1 MRLRQQLE
9 GDVRME
15 LYVGGY
21 AQGKTDYVKRKYKGE
36 PLVVIDGETTGLG
49 FEDADLTAQPEC
61 VLFLH
66 FHLWIRRLLS
76 EGKDA
81 ETVAAAWLHSHPDC
95 VIVADE
101 IGNGIVPM
109 ERAERE
115 YRDRLGRI
123 LISIAAESERV
134 ERVICGIGQ
143 RLK

>member
-1 MRLRQQLE
+1 
-9 GDVRME
+9 ME

-81 ETVAAAWLHSHPDC
+81 EEVAAAWLHSHPDC

-109 ERAERE
+109 ERADRE
-115 YRDRLGRI
+115 YRDRLG
-123 LISIAAESERV
+123 SI
-134 ERVICGIGQ
+134 
-143 RLK
+143 

>member
-1 MRLRQQLE
+1 
-9 GDVRME
+9 ME

-21 AQGKTDYVKRKYKGE
+21 AQGKTDYVKRKYE
-36 PLVVIDGETTGLG
+36 DQPFVVIDGEKTGLG
-49 FEDADLTAQPEC
+49 FEDADSTGQPGR

-66 FHLWIRRLLS
+66 FHLWIRRLLLA
-76 EGKDA
+76 GNDA
-81 ETVAAAWLHSHPDC
+81 ETLAAAWLKAHPDC
-95 VIVADE
+95 AIVADE
-101 IGNGIVPM
+101 VGNGIVPM

-123 LISIAAESERV
+123 LISIAAEAERV

>member
-1 MRLRQQLE
+1 
-9 GDVRME
+9 ME

-21 AQGKTDYVKRKYKGE
+21 AQGKTEYVKRKYE
-36 PLVVIDGETTGLG
+36 DQSVVVIDGETTELGLK
-49 FEDADLTAQPEC
+49 DADLTENSER

-66 FHLWIRRLLS
+66 FHLWIRRLLFA
-76 EGKDA
+76 GKDA
-81 ETVAAAWLHSHPDC
+81 ETVAAAWLRAHPDG

-101 IGNGIVPM
+101 VGNGIVPM

-123 LISIAAESERV
+123 LISIAAEAERV

>member
-1 MRLRQQLE
+1 
-9 GDVRME
+9 ME

-21 AQGKTDYVKRKYKGE
+21 AQGKTDYVKRKYE
-36 PLVVIDGETTGLG
+36 DQPFVVIDGEKTGLG
-49 FEDADLTAQPEC
+49 FEDADSTGQPGC

-66 FHLWIRRLLS
+66 FHLWIRRLLLA
-76 EGKDA
+76 GKDA
-81 ETVAAAWLHSHPDC
+81 EAVAAAWLQAHPDC

-101 IGNGIVPM
+101 VGNGIVPM

-123 LISIAAESERV
+123 LISIAAEAERV